1 MNLRR
6 FAGRAAALGVL
17 LSTPAAAG
25 TITVDP
31 GGSGDYLTI
40 QEAIDNAVAGDEI
53 VVAAGVYIEDLV
65 IDVSVSLVGAG
76 LGQTLVF
83 PATSAPGSGVG
94 SQIATT
100 TWMVIIRSDDV
111 SIRGFTF
118 NGDNPA
124 LPAAKDAR
132 GGIIT
137 DYSLGTFNGI
147 EVRNCGVR
155 NVVYRGIYLAAG
167 GTGHS
172 VLNCNVTNVN
182 DVPLDSVGIFFY
194 GAQGVASGCVA
205 DNCSVGL
212 GFQAGGGG
220 TFNAN
225 RAMNCDLGLLANG
238 SQVPVA
244 FNNNIISDSDQGM
257 QVIAVS
263 TAVTVA
269 GNHVTG
275 CGTSLTLFGLGT
287 GSTTVTANTFDGGG
301 VAGTQGIF
309 ASTDVSPWGY
319 GNLTF
324 DAASN
329 HLLNNDIGVVLSESA
344 ADLSPV
350 LACTLSGDAASW
362 NDFSGSVSYNLYL
375 DLCDDDVLATFNAW
389 GVLTPAAIE
398 GTIHHQVDDSALGL
412 VDFANPVSQ
421 VVVVDDDGGADFTS
435 INAAV
440 QAIAP
445 GGTIQ
450 VMPGLYTEDVLIDRS
465 CLLQGSGTSGDPL
478 VGTII
483 QGATN
488 AADLNV
494 VEVTGPDVTIRDLRV
509 DGQQPTYA
517 HAWRGIF
524 GNTTSG
530 LTVERCVVHTARTA
544 IAYTSSTDG
553 TFLDNEVHSFGVDL
567 NNGGGIFL
575 WNSTGVVGTPGHGN
589 RVHDGNATAII
600 FHNSSAGEAHDN
612 VAETSALG
620 YLSNGAA
627 APTRFEGN
635 RAVDCSQGFQGIGNH
650 QPVTYVDNECKGGT
664 WGFVLFGLGHQVHTY
679 IGNRATGTGEG
690 WSITTECVYGDDD
703 AVAVLEGNISTQNS
717 YGLTLE
723 ETTSSGSYAMDV
735 TFPSPNWIGDN
746 VGYDIRLYQCN
757 DDLDARNNYLGSTD
771 PVALEAKIRHQVDNP
786 ALGLVDFSVVEPS
799 FTYCV
804 GKASSAGCIP
814 SIGSNGVCSA
824 TLPAPFDIT
833 AVDVV
838 SQQFGFLFYG
848 FNTNELPF
856 WGGTL
861 CLKGPLYRTGVQSSH
876 GTGGGNCS
884 GTYSYDM
891 NALIQSGTK
900 PQLVVGVSVYA
911 QYWFRDPFLAEQ
923 QAGLTNAIT
932 FNIAP

>member
-1 MNLRR
+1 MSASSTARR
-6 FAGRAAALGVL
+6 AFVSGALGL
-17 LSTPAAAG
+17 LLCTAAAAG

-100 TWMVIIRSDDV
+100 TWMAIIRADDV
-111 SIRGFTF
+111 SIRGFSF

-132 GGIIT
+132 GGIVT
-137 DYSLGTFNGI
+137 DYSLGTFSGI

-194 GAQGVASGCVA
+194 GAQGVASGCVV
-205 DNCSVGL
+205 DDCSVGL

-220 TFNAN
+220 TFSTN

-244 FNNNIISDSDQGM
+244 FSNNILSDSDQ
-257 QVIAVS
+257 
-263 TAVTVA
+263 
-269 GNHVTG
+269 
-275 CGTSLTLFGLGT
+275 
-287 GSTTVTANTFDGGG
+287 
-301 VAGTQGIF
+301 
-309 ASTDVSPWGY
+309 
-319 GNLTF
+319 
-324 DAASN
+324 
-329 HLLNNDIGVVLSESA
+329 
-344 ADLSPV
+344 
-350 LACTLSGDAASW
+350 
-362 NDFSGSVSYNLYL
+362 
-375 DLCDDDVLATFNAW
+375 
-389 GVLTPAAIE
+389 
-398 GTIHHQVDDSALGL
+398 
-412 VDFANPVSQ
+412 
-421 VVVVDDDGGADFTS
+421 
-435 INAAV
+435 
-440 QAIAP
+440 
-445 GGTIQ
+445 
-450 VMPGLYTEDVLIDRS
+450 
-465 CLLQGSGTSGDPL
+465 
-478 VGTII
+478 
-483 QGATN
+483 
-488 AADLNV
+488 
-494 VEVTGPDVTIRDLRV
+494 
-509 DGQQPTYA
+509 
-517 HAWRGIF
+517 
-524 GNTTSG
+524 
-530 LTVERCVVHTARTA
+530 
-544 IAYTSSTDG
+544 
-553 TFLDNEVHSFGVDL
+553 
-567 NNGGGIFL
+567 
-575 WNSTGVVGTPGHGN
+575 
-589 RVHDGNATAII
+589 
-600 FHNSSAGEAHDN
+600 
-612 VAETSALG
+612 
-620 YLSNGAA
+620 
-627 APTRFEGN
+627 
-635 RAVDCSQGFQGIGNH
+635 
-650 QPVTYVDNECKGGT
+650 
-664 WGFVLFGLGHQVHTY
+664 
-679 IGNRATGTGEG
+679 
-690 WSITTECVYGDDD
+690 
-703 AVAVLEGNISTQNS
+703 
-717 YGLTLE
+717 
-723 ETTSSGSYAMDV
+723 
-735 TFPSPNWIGDN
+735 
-746 VGYDIRLYQCN
+746 
-757 DDLDARNNYLGSTD
+757 
-771 PVALEAKIRHQVDNP
+771 VALEAKIRHQVDNP

-804 GKASSAGCIP
+804 GKLSSAGCIP
-814 SIGSNGVCSA
+814 SIGSGGICSA

-876 GTGGGNCS
+876 GVGAGNCS

-900 PQLVVGVSVYA
+900 PQLVVGISVYA